1 MIAARPFFPGIHAL
15 RAVAATLVVIT
26 HAAYVANDSAE
37 LLAAP
42 YVAYGRIGV
51 ILFFAISGFVI
62 ALQRKKAV
70 GVFIVHRL
78 LRIYPSYWIALL
90 TAALAFYLI
99 GRPVAGLGPAPILLF
114 PTSTASDAFAIPYWT
129 LVFEMV
135 FYALAA
141 LAFSIR
147 LSDRTLTILSVA
159 WIVAVNLFGQNPADS
174 MQYAFPG
181 TAILLSSA
189 VQVFPMGLICGIH
202 FEKLRR
208 IGRWPYVI
216 GAALAFLAGTGF
228 AELSIPKL
236 CALGI
241 SASCLIIVVADI
253 DGPRI
258 LKWLGDASYGIYL
271 IHFPAMMSVAWIS
284 HQRGYFWFLAI
295 GLACG
300 TIFGLFDHRLYRF
313 LTAGAGYRRQ
323 PIPSKI
329 SS

>member
-26 HAAYVANDSAE
+26 HADYAANASVG
-37 LLAAP
+37 LP
-42 YVAYGRIGV
+42 VTSYVAYGRIGV

-62 ALQRKKAV
+62 ALQRRKPV
-70 GVFIVHRL
+70 GIFIVHRL

-90 TAALAFYLI
+90 TAALAFYLVR
-99 GRPVAGLGPAPILLF
+99 RPVAGLGPAPILLL
-114 PTSTASDAFAIPYWT
+114 PTATGSDAFAVPYWT

-141 LAFSIR
+141 FGFSIR

-159 WIVAVNLFGQNPADS
+159 WIVAVNLFGQDPADA
-174 MQYAFPG
+174 MEYTFPG
-181 TAILLSSA
+181 SAILLSSA

-208 IGRWPYVI
+208 IGLWPYAI
-216 GAALAFLAGTGF
+216 GAALAFFASTGF
-228 AELSIPKL
+228 ADLSIAKS
-236 CALGI
+236 CTLGI
-241 SASCLIIVVADI
+241 SASCLIVAVADI
-253 DGPRI
+253 DRLRI

-271 IHFPAMMSVAWIS
+271 IHFPAMMSVASIS
-284 HQRGYFWFLAI
+284 GHHGYLWFLAI

-313 LTAGAGYRRQ
+313 LTAGAR
-323 PIPSKI
+323 
-329 SS
+329 